1 MKCARKA
8 LKRALS
14 ATRVP
19 SGRRCHGAEFD
30 MPIYEYQCDNCGGVF
45 EAIQKFS
52 DDPLTECRLCGHEG
66 IRKLLSAP
74 AFRLKG
80 SGWYETDFKK
90 DKQKNLAKKEAD
102 GGGGDSK
109 SESKSSSDSSSA
121 SSGTASKSSGSESKS
136 TSKAK
141 DAT

>member
-1 MKCARKA
+1 
-8 LKRALS
+8 
-14 ATRVP
+14 
-19 SGRRCHGAEFD
+19 

-66 IRKLLSAP
+66 VRKLLSAP

-90 DKQKNLAKKEAD
+90 DKQKNLAKKEGD

-109 SESKSSSDSSSA
+109 SASKSSSDSSSA